1 MSTPQ
6 TLLLAFLIG
15 VVSGLRSMTAPAVV
29 AWAAHR
35 NWINLHDSALSFMGS
50 TVAVVVFTGLALA
63 ELVADKL
70 PWIPSRITVVG
81 IVPRLVFGGLSG
93 AAIATAGLQSSALGA
108 VLGAIGGILGGFAG
122 YFLRARI
129 VATGKIPA
137 FVVAC
142 VEDAVAIVGA
152 VLIVSSF

>member
-1 MSTPQ
+1 M
-6 TLLLAFLIG
+6 
-15 VVSGLRSMTAPAVV
+15 
-29 AWAAHR
+29 
-35 NWINLHDSALSFMGS
+35 
-50 TVAVVVFTGLALA
+50 
-63 ELVADKL
+63 
-70 PWIPSRITVVG
+70 VG

-108 VLGAIGGILGGFAG
+108 VLGAIGGIVGGFGG

-142 VEDAVAIVGA
+142 VEDAVAIAGA